1 MKEIVKKWWF
11 WIVVIVAI
19 LAIIIGNNGFK
30 QGVQEGINQSMD
42 NETEEKSSFYN
53 TTNNITENS
62 INDNSTE
69 STMNTSTSNDCKL
82 MYGELQSF
90 VINPDT
96 TKKSCIIKA
105 KIEPSYSN
113 KTTIHQ
119 NFYNVENFIKKQN
132 GNKYDEIQYWAVAD
146 MQSGEESKVISF
158 TLNKKTIDDLYNNKI
173 ATNMLDNYLEDYWI
187 VDSLK

>member
-19 LAIIIGNNGFK
+19 LAIIIGNNVFK

-69 STMNTSTSNDCKL
+69 STMNTSPSNDCKL